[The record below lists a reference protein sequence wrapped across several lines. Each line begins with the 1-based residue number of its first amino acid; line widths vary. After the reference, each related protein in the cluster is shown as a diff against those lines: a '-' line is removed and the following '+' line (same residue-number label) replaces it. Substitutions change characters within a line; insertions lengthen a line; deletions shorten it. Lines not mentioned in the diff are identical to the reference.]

1 MGVVKEWGQN
11 DPAPRLISSNGA
23 LAIKAEINIELD
35 ITRIYNT
42 GRKKK
47 STQDRGGGHFWIES
61 KGSGM
66 LKGPG

>member
-1 MGVVKEWGQN
+1 MGVVNEWGQN
-11 DPAPRLISSNGA
+11 VPAPRLIFSNGA

-47 STQDRGGGHFWIES
+47 STQDIEEEATSGLGVRG
-61 KGSGM
+61 
-66 LKGPG
+66 